1 MIIQYFKTFQIKG
14 VHELFFKYIKAVG
27 TGPKSNRDLTKEETI
42 EAIQGILEQKCESEQ
57 AAAFLML
64 LRVKL
69 ESDDE
74 LKGAFEA
81 FDKYIKRVE
90 IPQSIEVGFSYDG
103 KTDQPFLFPL
113 YGKILKEFFDKNKDI
128 EPFDI
133 VISGDELQPGK
144 EGISVKDI
152 ATNVKLEDNIHFF
165 LIEQII
171 LKNYLI

>member
-1 MIIQYFKTFQIKG
+1 MN
-14 VHELFFKYIKAVG
+14 FFKYIKAVG

-103 KTDQPFLFPL
+103 KLISHSYFLYMERF
-113 YGKILKEFFDKNKDI
+113 
-128 EPFDI
+128 
-133 VISGDELQPGK
+133 
-144 EGISVKDI
+144 
-152 ATNVKLEDNIHFF
+152 
-165 LIEQII
+165 
-171 LKNYLI
+171 